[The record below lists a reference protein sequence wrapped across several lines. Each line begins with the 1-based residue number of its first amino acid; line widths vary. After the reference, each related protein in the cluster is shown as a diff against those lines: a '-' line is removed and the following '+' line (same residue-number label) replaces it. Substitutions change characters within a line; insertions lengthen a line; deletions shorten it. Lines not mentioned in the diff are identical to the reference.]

1 MTPPTPPF
9 TAAEAVPL
17 AIWPCG
23 QTPART
29 QRAGRYLPAAGV
41 HPAKMLPELARRII
55 TEYSKPGGLIVDPMC
70 GIATTLV
77 EAALLDRHAVGVELE
92 PRWATLARRNLVYAL
107 DPQRAQHVQIVEGD
121 ARALASLLGERAGSV
136 DLLATSP
143 PYGCDISTLDMAVYR
158 AGGSSRVAGTRYY
171 STDPANLGHAR
182 GQRYLQAMAEVYGV
196 CATVLRPGGLLVT
209 VTRNPRPQGRL
220 FDLAAATVR
229 LAQQAGLVY
238 LQHVIA
244 LRAGIRNGR
253 LVASV
258 SLRQRINTRN
268 ARARG
273 VPVHLPAH
281 EDVLVFGR
289 MAPNEPPKAVV
300 RRG

>member
-1 MTPPTPPF
+1 
-9 TAAEAVPL
+9 VPL

-23 QTPART
+23 QTTAKT
-29 QRAGRYLPAAGV
+29 QRAGRYLPATSV
-41 HPAKMLPELARRII
+41 HPAKMLPELARRIV
-55 TEYSKPGGLIVDPMC
+55 TEYSPPGGLVVDPMC
-70 GIATTLV
+70 GIATIPV
-77 EAALLDRHAVGVELE
+77 EAALLDRRGVGVELE
-92 PRWATLARRNLVYAL
+92 PRWATLARRNLTYAL
-107 DPQRAQHVQIVEGD
+107 DAEHAERVEIVEGD
-121 ARALASLLGERAGSV
+121 ARALATLLAERAGTV
-136 DLLATSP
+136 DLIATSP
-143 PYGCDISTLDMAVYR
+143 PYGCDISTLDMRAYR
-158 AGGSSRVAGTRYY
+158 QGGSSRLAGTHY

-182 GQRYLQAMAEVYGV
+182 GPRYLDAMAEVYAA

-220 FDLAAATVR
+220 LDLTAATVR

-244 LRAGIRNGR
+244 LHAAIRDSR
-253 LVASV
+253 LIPRS

-281 EDVLVFGR
+281 EDVLVFQRSRTAERVGGR
-289 MAPNEPPKAVV
+289 
-300 RRG
+300 G